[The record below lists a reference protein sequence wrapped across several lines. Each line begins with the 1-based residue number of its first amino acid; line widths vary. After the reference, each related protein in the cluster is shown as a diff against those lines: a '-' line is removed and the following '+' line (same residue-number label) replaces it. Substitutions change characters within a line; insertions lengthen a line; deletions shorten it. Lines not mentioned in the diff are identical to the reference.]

1 MRFKIPEKDRK
12 SSLDITPLLDIIF
25 LVLIFFMVSVTFG
38 LDRSI
43 KLTLPKSFVSESSI
57 ASQKIVIEVGGDSR
71 VALNGEEILLNDLS
85 ARIKGIDNFSSR
97 SVYIFADNQTP
108 YKTII
113 GIMDILKLLGLD
125 SISLVTDAKED
136 L

>member
-1 MRFKIPEKDRK
+1 MRFKIPEKDRR

-57 ASQKIVIEVGGDSR
+57 AGQKIVIEVGSDSR

-85 ARIKGIDNFSSR
+85 AGIKNLNNYQTL
-97 SVYIFADNQTP
+97 SVYIFADNETP